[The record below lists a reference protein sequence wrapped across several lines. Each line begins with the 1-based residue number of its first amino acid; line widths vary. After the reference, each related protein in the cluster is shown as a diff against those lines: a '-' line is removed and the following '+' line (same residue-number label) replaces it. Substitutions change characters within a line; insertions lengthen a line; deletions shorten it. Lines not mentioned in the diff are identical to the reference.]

1 VERSVRSVLVGVA
14 ALVLPAGCTDSGDE
28 GGFGV
33 PRQPADAPISGARAE
48 VRGTVSVAGNGCLM
62 LEVGSGEQR
71 WIVWPADQDDDHGQP
86 VLDGRRVADGD
97 VLSGSGAEVPA
108 DALPEWDQ
116 QDSYFASFGGFCSAG
131 RTGVVV
137 FDDVVR
143 R

>member
-14 ALVLPAGCTDSGDE
+14 ALVLMAGCTDSGDE

-33 PRQPADAPISGARAE
+33 PRQPADAPISGLRAE

-137 FDDVVR
+137 FDDVAR
-143 R
+143 T

>member
-1 VERSVRSVLVGVA
+1 VDSGVPSRLVGVA
-14 ALVLPAGCTDSGDE
+14 ALVLLAGCTDSGNE

-33 PRQPADAPISGARAE
+33 PRQPADAPISGPRAE
-48 VRGTVSVAGNGCLM
+48 VRGTVSVASNGCLM
-62 LEVGSGEQR
+62 LEVEGGEQR
-71 WIVWPADQDDDHGQP
+71 WIVWPADQDHDHGQP

-108 DALPEWDQ
+108 DALPDWDN

-137 FDDVVR
+137 FDDVAR
-143 R
+143 T